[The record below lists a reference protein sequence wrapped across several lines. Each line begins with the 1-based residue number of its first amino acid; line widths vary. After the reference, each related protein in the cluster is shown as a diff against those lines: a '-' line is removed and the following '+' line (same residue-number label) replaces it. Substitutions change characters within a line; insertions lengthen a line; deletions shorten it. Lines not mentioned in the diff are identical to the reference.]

1 MPKQQKPD
9 VGEALPEVS
18 SELPTCFIIMP
29 ISDSDKYPA
38 GHFGRVYEYIIKPAC
53 DLAGFRPIRADDVK
67 VTNYIALDIVKQ
79 IIESDM
85 AICDLSN
92 QNPNVLYE
100 VGIRQAFNL
109 PVTFIKD
116 IITKRIFDIQGFRDV
131 AYDESLR
138 IDTVNKSIS
147 ELAEVITNTYADKD
161 TVNSLVTLLG
171 IEPAAVKKTPIS
183 LDTELILNSIKTL
196 GNRIANVEKKTSFSE
211 VLDHTTP
218 YETFRNIHYPENVR
232 SVKEY
237 RLLKDEEVVSLKQGD
252 KIYSKKFGEGIVEE
266 NISTSPSVLVSFK
279 NFGSKKL
286 VKGVFNFYA
295 GTD

>member
-1 MPKQQKPD
+1 MSKQQKQD
-9 VGEALPEVS
+9 AADALPEINS
-18 SELPTCFIIMP
+18 DLPTCFIIMP
-29 ISDSDKYPA
+29 ISDSDKYSP

-79 IIESDM
+79 IIECDM

-138 IDTVNKSIS
+138 IDTVNKTIS
-147 ELAEVITNTYADKD
+147 ELAEVISNTYEDKD

-183 LDTELILNSIKTL
+183 LDTELILDSIKTL
-196 GNRIANVEKKTSFSE
+196 GNRITNVERKPVYNPKIQYSETIEKFRENYDAEKRTTKK
-211 VLDHTTP
+211 
-218 YETFRNIHYPENVR
+218 
-232 SVKEY
+232 Y
-237 RLLKDEEVVSLKQGD
+237 RLLEKEEVLNLKLGD
-252 KIYSKKFGEGIVEE
+252 QIFSNRFGEGIVTE
-266 NISTSPSVLVSFK
+266 NDPESPSVTVEFELSGAKQVLKNLFK
-279 NFGSKKL
+279 
-286 VKGVFNFYA
+286 FYVRVN
-295 GTD
+295 